1 MKFSEQMMLIAKGYS
16 KKEIEELK
24 RMEAEE
30 QAEVP
35 EEAHEE
41 APAVQEE
48 SKEVEAEPDYKKLYE
63 DLQAKYEKTE
73 QDLKDVQA
81 KNIKE
86 NAAPAQEQKM
96 QEHEDAL
103 ANIARSFM

>member
-16 KKEIEELK
+16 KKEIDELK

-30 QAEVP
+30 QAETP
-35 EEAHEE
+35 EEAPEE
-41 APAVQEE
+41 APEVQEE

-96 QEHEDAL
+96 QEQSDAL

>member
-24 RMEAEE
+24 KMEAEE

-35 EEAHEE
+35 EEAPEE
-41 APAVQEE
+41 TPAVKEE

-86 NAAPAQEQKM
+86 NAAPSQEQKNKE
-96 QEHEDAL
+96 QENTL
-103 ANIARSFM
+103 ADIARSFM

>member
-16 KKEIEELK
+16 KKEIDDLK
-24 RMEAEE
+24 KMEAEE
-30 QAEVP
+30 QAETSK
-35 EEAHEE
+35 EATEE

-96 QEHEDAL
+96 QEQSDAL